1 VASLPVTALGGM
13 WRLGAPGEWVL
24 DLALAAAGRMHA
36 RSLGA
41 AASWLHPVG
50 SSISASAPCPAGYPS
65 LQLIQLLSLTVHPY
79 CAAAAVFVT
88 AAGGVGTHVA
98 KVTDRGTVDAP
109 RASLPLVDRG
119 LWS

>member
-1 VASLPVTALGGM
+1 MVGFYVSHCSPCRNPVASLPVTALGGM

-88 AAGGVGTHVA
+88 AGR
-98 KVTDRGTVDAP
+98 RGWNP
-109 RASLPLVDRG
+109 RRQSN
-119 LWS
+119 